1 MEQCVIVDSCGIL
14 QRVTA
19 PTVEKV
25 ANCSKL
31 SPAGT
36 VPIAARELRD
46 LKPALAARMAY
57 CIAGLQLCFGQPVD
71 VEILT
76 LLKIE
81 IDEVREAVQTW
92 MLKKNQITTLLS
104 NISEIQSTLNEE
116 IDDLRMRVKNCEIQ
130 GANNTLK
137 IEECEIQGANNTLKI
152 GKCEIQG
159 ANNTLE
165 IEKYKTRIERYSEV
179 IKLLEQ
185 KCTTELS
192 RCYIKEEEKI
202 PYVFTAPQRNRYFAG
217 RIKEIQELKR
227 ILKVEETSKEKK
239 VRVAAVCGL
248 GGIGKTSL
256 ASEYAHQ
263 MKDFY
268 QGGVYWFS
276 AEDDT
281 FLEKTVNDVALKIDA
296 LLGSFDL
303 TLSNTLKQISRSHD
317 PCLIVLDCLDQ
328 LDLSSNMIKFL
339 SFPAQENILG
349 HFVVLTR
356 RNPKL
361 LVNEVSVFEKD
372 SFLQLKCFL
381 SKEAKEFLS
390 SRTGVDLDENVES
403 IAECLCEELG
413 RLPLALEQAGAC
425 IDTLSCTLSSYL
437 EQYKT
442 ERLRLLSQQQGRPVS
457 PGKESSERL
466 AVHTTWL
473 INMEYMKKR
482 SNGHAAIRF
491 MNASSF
497 FNGSEIEKEL
507 VNVGT
512 PEVED
517 VAYRECVSS
526 PLGCRQ
532 VLKLLTDFSL
542 FTHVQPHSVS
552 THRLVQELVR
562 ESLNPES
569 KAESFI
575 DAGRI
580 LSYAFS
586 KCSSPNNLVSLD
598 ETIDEEQDIS
608 SSDLPSSPS
617 HFYMWSKFCMHG
629 HHLCRTM
636 EDLLVTL
643 DSVYLDPVW
652 FPATA
657 KILYECAVHMS
668 ANYRQEEAQRL
679 LNFGYRILDWVPVA
693 EYETV
698 KCSVSNNSLFPLSI
712 PLSKSIQI
720 VVKRCC
726 MPPFAS
732 LAPLTEKP
740 GSDAS
745 CLHVNDLEEKLEKLK
760 LDGNKSFKKG
770 RYKEALDVYS
780 SAIDMA
786 QECNTAF
793 NPLLLTNRATVYLKL
808 GQYEDALKDANDY
821 ITRRPDCWRGYA
833 RKALALD
840 GLNEKVSAEIAAS
853 LAFYHNRAIFSDF
866 SPFKESFFDLQKHI
880 FVCDTVDQL
889 ISNAERSQKVEANL
903 LTILVLGSKDYFLN
917 SDLVDPGIVLSNCI
931 LVGARINCSVV
942 LKFGGHTNVY
952 LLNKCMITNVSFYF
966 EEGQVCGRRGSLVKI
981 LNCNFS
987 GKDNNKNAPIV
998 ASEGEFNAESCNFI
1012 NGNYAGLGC
1021 FGPGNMVVVDCSF
1034 CNNGHFGLLVFNG
1047 GTLIVKSSRMYNNR
1061 VHGCQIG
1068 PEASKCVVVN
1078 CDIRHNDEDGILV
1091 ERSKNVRIM
1100 RNNIFGNNEFGLEM
1114 VSSEVDIKENNIFDN
1129 GWWGI
1134 WSMSNSWCNVSMN
1147 RVFRNKAGGVR
1158 VGYRVAGKEFSP
1170 SVVELNKI
1178 YDNIGPGFLDN
1189 VNKCEMDGRPSANVD
1204 LRKSYLK
1211 SPNSLQSAKCL
1222 DNEVHNNKESENVRQ
1237 LNFAV
1242 PYCSNCRKKC
1252 EPKRCGKCFTAVY
1265 CNKACLEGHWS
1276 KHKKLCKVLR
1286 GKASCLIT
1294 SMKRVGGDGMIKHH
1308 AKSLEEIGPKFS
1320 PPPSRDGKRFIVKV
1334 QSSVPRTYLKPHTLL
1349 LYDRSLELYEEI
1361 QSKVIA
1367 KLVQEFGIQCERQA
1381 VEKKLFL
1388 HCLFEENGQLRLFS
1402 NEFADFLKW

>member
-1 MEQCVIVDSCGIL
+1 M
-14 QRVTA
+14 
-19 PTVEKV
+19 
-25 ANCSKL
+25 
-31 SPAGT
+31 
-36 VPIAARELRD
+36 
-46 LKPALAARMAY
+46 
-57 CIAGLQLCFGQPVD
+57 
-71 VEILT
+71 
-76 LLKIE
+76 
-81 IDEVREAVQTW
+81 
-92 MLKKNQITTLLS
+92 TTLLS

-116 IDDLRMRVKNCEIQ
+116 IDDLRMRVK
-130 GANNTLK
+130 
-137 IEECEIQGANNTLKI
+137 
-152 GKCEIQG
+152 KCEIQA

-165 IEKYKTRIERYSEV
+165 IEKYKTEATSNSLRIERNSEE
-179 IKLLEQ
+179 IKLIEK

-202 PYVFTAPQRNRYFAG
+202 PYVFTAPPRNRYFAG
-217 RIKEIQELKR
+217 RIKEIQELKS
-227 ILKVEETSKEKK
+227 ILKVEETSNEKK
-239 VRVAAVCGL
+239 VRIAAVCGL

-256 ASEYAHQ
+256 AAEYAHQ

-268 QGGVYWFS
+268 KGGVYWFS

-281 FLEKTVNDVALKIDA
+281 FLGKTVNDVALKIDA

-303 TLSNTLKQISRSHD
+303 TLSNTLKKISSSHD

-328 LDLSSNMIKFL
+328 LDLSSNMMKFL
-339 SFPAQENILG
+339 SFPAQENIFG

-356 RNPKL
+356 RNPRL
-361 LVNEVSVFEKD
+361 LVNEVSVFEED
-372 SFLQLKCFL
+372 SCLQLKCFL

-390 SRTGVDLDENVES
+390 SRTGVNLDENVES
-403 IAECLCEELG
+403 VAECLCEELG

-425 IDTLSCTLSSYL
+425 IDMLSCTLSSYL

-442 ERLRLLSQQQGRPVS
+442 ERLRLLSQQPARPVS
-457 PGKESSERL
+457 PGKESPERL

-482 SNGHAAIRF
+482 PNGQAAIRF
-491 MNASSF
+491 MNATSF
-497 FNGSEIEKEL
+497 FNGSEIEEEL

-517 VAYRECVSS
+517 VAYRKCVSS
-526 PLGCRQ
+526 PLGRRQ

-542 FTHVQPHSVS
+542 FTYVEAHSVS

-569 KAESFI
+569 KAESFT
-575 DAGRI
+575 DAVRM

-586 KCSSPNNLVSLD
+586 KCSSPSNLANLD
-598 ETIDEEQDIS
+598 ERTGEEQVIS
-608 SSDLPSSPS
+608 SSDLPSCPS

-629 HHLCRTM
+629 HHVCRNM
-636 EDLLVTL
+636 EDLLITP
-643 DSVYLDPVW
+643 DSVSLDPVW

-657 KILYECAVHMS
+657 IILYECAVHMS
-668 ANYRQEEAQRL
+668 VNYKQEEAKRL

-693 EYETV
+693 EYEAV
-698 KCSVSNNSLFPLSI
+698 KYDISHNSLFPLSI

-740 GSDAS
+740 GSNAS
-745 CLHVNDLEEKLEKLK
+745 GLDVDDLEEKLEKLK
-760 LDGNKSFKKG
+760 LDGNKSFKEG
-770 RYKEALDVYS
+770 RYKEALDAYS
-780 SAIDMA
+780 SAIDLA
-786 QECNTAF
+786 QKCNNTF
-793 NPLLLTNRATVYLKL
+793 NPLLLTNRAAVYIKL
-808 GQYEDALKDANDY
+808 GQYEDALKDATDY
-821 ITRRPDCWRGYA
+821 ITRRPDCWKGYA

-840 GLNEKVSAEIAAS
+840 GLNEKVIAEIAAA

-889 ISNAERSQKVEANL
+889 ISSAKLSPKEEANL
-903 LTILVLGSKDYFLN
+903 LTILVLGSKDYVLN
-917 SDLVDPGIVLSNCI
+917 SDLVGPCIVLSNCI

-942 LKFGGHTNVY
+942 LKFGGNTSVY
-952 LLNKCMITNVSFYF
+952 LFNKCMITNLSFYL
-966 EEGQVCGRRGSLVKI
+966 EKGQVSGRRGSLVKV
-981 LNCNFS
+981 LNCKFTA
-987 GKDNNKNAPIV
+987 GKDNDSAIV
-998 ASEGEFNAESCNFI
+998 ASKGEFNAERCNFI

-1021 FGPGNMVVVDCSF
+1021 VGPGNMVVVDCSF
-1034 CNNGHFGLLVFNG
+1034 CNNGKVGLVVSDG
-1047 GTLIVKSSRMYNNR
+1047 GALIVKSSRMYNNR
-1061 VHGCQIG
+1061 MHGCQIG

-1078 CDIRHNDEDGILV
+1078 CDIHHNGEYGIII

-1100 RNNIFGNNEFGLEM
+1100 RNNIFGNNDFGLEM

-1129 GWWGI
+1129 GLWGI

-1189 VNKCEMDGRPSANVD
+1189 VNKCEIDGRPSANVD

-1211 SPNSLQSAKCL
+1211 SPNSLQSAKCQG
-1222 DNEVHNNKESENVRQ
+1222 NEVYNNKESENVSQ

-1252 EPKRCGKCFTAVY
+1252 ESNKCGKCFTAVY

-1294 SMKRVGGDGMIKHH
+1294 SMKRVGGDGMIKRH
-1308 AKSLEEIGPKFS
+1308 AKGLEEIGPKFS
-1320 PPPSRDGKRFIVKV
+1320 PPPPRDGKRFIVKV
-1334 QSSVPRTYLKPHTLL
+1334 QSCLPSADLKPHSLL

-1361 QSKVIA
+1361 QSKVID
-1367 KLVQEFGIQCERQA
+1367 KFVQEFGIQCERRML
-1381 VEKKLFL
+1381 EKKLFL
-1388 HCLFEENGQLRLFS
+1388 HCLFEKNGQPRLFI

>member
-1 MEQCVIVDSCGIL
+1 M
-14 QRVTA
+14 
-19 PTVEKV
+19 
-25 ANCSKL
+25 
-31 SPAGT
+31 
-36 VPIAARELRD
+36 
-46 LKPALAARMAY
+46 
-57 CIAGLQLCFGQPVD
+57 
-71 VEILT
+71 
-76 LLKIE
+76 
-81 IDEVREAVQTW
+81 
-92 MLKKNQITTLLS
+92 TTLLS

-116 IDDLRMRVKNCEIQ
+116 IDDLRVRVK
-130 GANNTLK
+130 
-137 IEECEIQGANNTLKI
+137 
-152 GKCEIQG
+152 KCEIQG

-165 IEKYKTRIERYSEV
+165 IEKYKTEATSNSLRIERNSEE
-179 IKLLEQ
+179 IKLIEK

-192 RCYIKEEEKI
+192 RCYIREEEKI
-202 PYVFTAPQRNRYFAG
+202 PYVFTAPPRNRYFAG
-217 RIKEIQELKR
+217 RIKEIQELKS
-227 ILKVEETSKEKK
+227 ILKVEETSNEKK

-256 ASEYAHQ
+256 AAEYAHQ

-268 QGGVYWFS
+268 KGGVYWFS

-303 TLSNTLKQISRSHD
+303 TLSNTLKKISSTHD

-328 LDLSSNMIKFL
+328 LDLSSNMMKFL
-339 SFPAQENILG
+339 SFPAQENIFG

-356 RNPKL
+356 RNPRL
-361 LVNEVSVFEKD
+361 LVNEVSVFEED
-372 SFLQLKCFL
+372 SCLQLKCFL

-390 SRTGVDLDENVES
+390 SRTGVNLDENVES
-403 IAECLCEELG
+403 VAECLCEELG

-425 IDTLSCTLSSYL
+425 IDMLSCTLSSYL

-442 ERLRLLSQQQGRPVS
+442 ERLQLLSQQPARPVS
-457 PGKESSERL
+457 PGKESPERL

-482 SNGHAAIRF
+482 PNGQAAIRF
-491 MNASSF
+491 MNATSF
-497 FNGSEIEKEL
+497 FNGSEIEEEL

-517 VAYRECVSS
+517 VAYRKCVSS
-526 PLGCRQ
+526 PLGRRQ

-542 FTHVQPHSVS
+542 FTYVEAHSVS

-569 KAESFI
+569 KAESFT
-575 DAGRI
+575 DAVRM

-586 KCSSPNNLVSLD
+586 KCSSPSNLANLD
-598 ETIDEEQDIS
+598 ERTGEEQVIS
-608 SSDLPSSPS
+608 SSDLPSCPS

-629 HHLCRTM
+629 HHVCRNM
-636 EDLLVTL
+636 EDLLITP
-643 DSVYLDPVW
+643 DSVSLDPVW

-657 KILYECAVHMS
+657 IILYECAVHMS
-668 ANYRQEEAQRL
+668 VNYKQEEAKRL

-693 EYETV
+693 EYEAV
-698 KCSVSNNSLFPLSI
+698 KYDISHNSLFPLSI

-726 MPPFAS
+726 MPLFVS

-740 GSDAS
+740 GSNAS
-745 CLHVNDLEEKLEKLK
+745 GLDVDDLEEKLEKLK
-760 LDGNKSFKKG
+760 LDGNKSFKEG
-770 RYKEALDVYS
+770 RYKEALDTYS
-780 SAIDMA
+780 SAIDLA
-786 QECNTAF
+786 QKCNNTF
-793 NPLLLTNRATVYLKL
+793 NPLLLTNRAAVYIKL
-808 GQYEDALKDANDY
+808 GQYEDALKDATDY
-821 ITRRPDCWRGYA
+821 ITRRPDCWKGYA

-840 GLNEKVSAEIAAS
+840 GLNEKVSAEIAAA

-866 SPFKESFFDLQKHI
+866 SPFKESFFNLQKHI

-889 ISNAERSQKVEANL
+889 ISNAKLSPKEEANL
-903 LTILVLGSKDYFLN
+903 LTILVLGSKDYILN
-917 SDLVDPGIVLSNCI
+917 SDLVCPGIVLSNCI

-942 LKFGGHTNVY
+942 LKFGGNTSVY
-952 LLNKCMITNVSFYF
+952 LFNKCMITNLSFYL
-966 EEGQVCGRRGSLVKI
+966 EKGQVSGRRGSLVKI
-981 LNCNFS
+981 LNCKFTA
-987 GKDNNKNAPIV
+987 GKDNDNAIV
-998 ASEGEFNAESCNFI
+998 ASESEFNAESCNFI

-1021 FGPGNMVVVDCSF
+1021 VGPGNMVVVDCSF
-1034 CNNGHFGLLVFNG
+1034 YNSGKVGLVVRDG
-1047 GTLIVKSSRMYNNR
+1047 GALIVKSSRVYNNR
-1061 VHGCQIG
+1061 MHGCHIG
-1068 PEASKCVVVN
+1068 PEALRCVVVN
-1078 CDIRHNDEDGILV
+1078 CDIRHNDDGGILV

-1100 RNNIFGNNEFGLEM
+1100 RNNIFGNNDFGLQM
-1114 VSSEVDIKENNIFDN
+1114 ISSEVDIKENNIFDN

-1189 VNKCEMDGRPSANVD
+1189 VNKCEIDGRRSANVD

-1211 SPNSLQSAKCL
+1211 SPNSLQSAKCQG
-1222 DNEVHNNKESENVRQ
+1222 NEVYNNKESENVSQ

-1252 EPKRCGKCFTAVY
+1252 EPNRCGKCFAAVY

-1276 KHKKLCKVLR
+1276 KHKKLCKILR

-1294 SMKRVGGDGMIKHH
+1294 SMKRVGGDGMIKRH
-1308 AKSLEEIGPKFS
+1308 AKGLEEIGPKFS
-1320 PPPSRDGKRFIVKV
+1320 TPPPRDGKRFIVKV
-1334 QSSVPRTYLKPHTLL
+1334 QSSVPKTNLKPHTLL

-1361 QSKVIA
+1361 QSKVID
-1367 KLVQEFGIQCERQA
+1367 KLVQEFGIQCERQL

-1388 HCLFEENGQLRLFS
+1388 HCLFEKNGQPRLFI

>member
-1 MEQCVIVDSCGIL
+1 M
-14 QRVTA
+14 
-19 PTVEKV
+19 
-25 ANCSKL
+25 
-31 SPAGT
+31 
-36 VPIAARELRD
+36 
-46 LKPALAARMAY
+46 
-57 CIAGLQLCFGQPVD
+57 
-71 VEILT
+71 
-76 LLKIE
+76 
-81 IDEVREAVQTW
+81 
-92 MLKKNQITTLLS
+92 TTLLS

-137 IEECEIQGANNTLKI
+137 IQNHEIQGAYNTLKIEKCEIQGANNTLKI
-152 GKCEIQG
+152 EKCEIQG
-159 ANNTLE
+159 ASNTLE
-165 IEKYKTRIERYSEV
+165 IEKYKTQATSNSLSIEKNSEE
-179 IKLLEQ
+179 IKLLEK

-202 PYVFTAPQRNRYFAG
+202 PYVFTAPLRNRYFAG
-217 RIKEIQELKR
+217 RIKEIQQLQR
-227 ILKVEETSKEKK
+227 ILKVEETSNEKK

-256 ASEYAHQ
+256 VSEYAHQ

-268 QGGVYWFS
+268 KGGVYWFS

-303 TLSNTLKQISRSHD
+303 TLSNTLKKISRSHD
-317 PCLIVLDCLDQ
+317 QCLIVLDCLDQ
-328 LDLSSNMIKFL
+328 QDLSSNMMTFL
-339 SFPAQENILG
+339 FFPAQENIFG

-356 RNPKL
+356 RNPNL
-361 LVNEVSVFEKD
+361 LVNEVSVFDGD
-372 SFLQLKCFL
+372 SCLQLKCFL

-390 SRTGVDLDENVES
+390 SRTGVNLDENVES
-403 IAECLCEELG
+403 VAECLCEELG
-413 RLPLALEQAGAC
+413 RLPLALEQAGAF
-425 IDTLSCTLSSYL
+425 IDMLSCTLSSYL

-442 ERLRLLSQQQGRPVS
+442 ERFRLLSQQPARSVS

-497 FNGSEIEKEL
+497 FNGSEIEDEL

-512 PEVED
+512 PEMED
-517 VAYRECVSS
+517 VAYRKCVSS

-542 FTHVQPHSVS
+542 FTYVQPHSVS

-562 ESLNPES
+562 ENLNPES
-569 KAESFI
+569 KAESFT
-575 DAGRI
+575 DAVRM

-586 KCSSPNNLVSLD
+586 KCSSPSNLVNLD
-598 ETIDEEQDIS
+598 EKIGEEQHIS
-608 SSDLPSSPS
+608 SSDLPNSPS

-629 HHLCRTM
+629 HHLCRNM

-643 DSVYLDPVW
+643 DSVSLGLVW

-668 ANYRQEEAQRL
+668 ANYRQEEAKRF
-679 LNFGYRILDWVPVA
+679 LNFAYRILDWVPVA
-693 EYETV
+693 EYQTV
-698 KCSVSNNSLFPLSI
+698 KYNISHNSLFPLSI

-720 VVKRCC
+720 VVKRSC

-732 LAPLTEKP
+732 LAPLTGKP
-740 GSDAS
+740 GSDAG
-745 CLHVNDLEEKLEKLK
+745 CLDVGDLEEKLEKLK
-760 LDGNKSFKKG
+760 LDGNKSFKEGHYDK
-770 RYKEALDVYS
+770 ALDVYS
-780 SAIDMA
+780 SAIDLA
-786 QECNTAF
+786 QKCKNAF
-793 NPLLLTNRATVYLKL
+793 NPLLLTNRASVYIKL
-808 GQYEDALKDANDY
+808 EQYEDALKDANDY

-840 GLNEKVSAEIAAS
+840 GLNEKVSAEIAAA

-866 SPFKESFFDLQKHI
+866 SPFKESFFDLQKRI

-889 ISNAERSQKVEANL
+889 ISNAGVSQNVERNV
-903 LTILVLGSKDYFLN
+903 LTILVLGSKGYVLN
-917 SDLVDPGIVLSNCI
+917 CDIVGPGIVLSNCI

-942 LKFGGHTNVY
+942 LKFGGNASVY
-952 LLNKCMITNVSFYF
+952 LMNKCMITNISFYL
-966 EEGQVCGRRGSLVKI
+966 EKGQVSGRRGSLVKI
-981 LNCNFS
+981 LNCKFTA
-987 GKDNNKNAPIV
+987 GKDNDNAIV
-998 ASEGEFNAESCNFI
+998 ASESEFNAERCNFI

-1021 FGPGNMVVVDCSF
+1021 VGPGNMVVVDCSF
-1034 CNNGHFGLLVFNG
+1034 YNSGKVGLVVRDG

-1061 VHGCQIG
+1061 MHGFQIG
-1068 PEASKCVVVN
+1068 PEALKCVVVN
-1078 CDIRHNDEDGILV
+1078 CDIHHNDEYGIV
-1091 ERSKNVRIM
+1091 ISCSNNVRIM
-1100 RNNIFGNNEFGLEM
+1100 RNNVFDNNGCGLWM
-1114 VSSEVDIKENNIFDN
+1114 ISSEVDIRENNIFDN
-1129 GWWGI
+1129 GMWGI
-1134 WSMSNSWCNVSMN
+1134 WSMCNSWCNVSMN

-1189 VNKCEMDGRPSANVD
+1189 VSKCEIDGRPCNNVD

-1211 SPNSLQSAKCL
+1211 SPNSLQSAKCQ
-1222 DNEVHNNKESENVRQ
+1222 DNEVYNNKESENVSQ
-1237 LNFAV
+1237 LNFSF

-1252 EPKRCGKCFTAVY
+1252 EPIRCGKCFTAVY
-1265 CNKACLEGHWS
+1265 CNKSCQKGHWS
-1276 KHKKLCKVLR
+1276 KHKKLCEVLR
-1286 GKASCLIT
+1286 GKASFLIT
-1294 SMKRVGGDGMIKHH
+1294 SMKRVGGDGMIKRH
-1308 AKSLEEIGPKFS
+1308 AKGLEEIGPKFS
-1320 PPPSRDGKRFIVKV
+1320 PPPPRDGKRFVVKV
-1334 QSSVPRTYLKPHTLL
+1334 QSSMLRTDLKPHTLL

-1367 KLVQEFGIQCERQA
+1367 NLVQEFGIQCERQVA
-1381 VEKKLFL
+1381 EKKLFL
-1388 HCLFEENGQLRLFS
+1388 HCLFEKNGQPRLFI
-1402 NEFADFLKW
+1402 NEFAEFLRW